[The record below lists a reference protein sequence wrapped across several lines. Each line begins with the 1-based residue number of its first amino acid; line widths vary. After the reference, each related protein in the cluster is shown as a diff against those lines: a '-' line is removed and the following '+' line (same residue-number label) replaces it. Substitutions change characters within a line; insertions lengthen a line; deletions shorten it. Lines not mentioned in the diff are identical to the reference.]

1 MHFEYLHEFA
11 SEDWRIWFQRLGAEA
26 SAGAIADM
34 LWKSQRR
41 TNYGRLFELKLGTHL
56 FFWDP
61 DILVAFRGDPPFLVA
76 PNFYK
81 DKVIRG
87 KRNPLLT

>member
-1 MHFEYLHEFA
+1 
-11 SEDWRIWFQRLGAEA
+11 
-26 SAGAIADM
+26 M

-76 PNFYK
+76 PNFYFEARVQK
-81 DKVIRG
+81 QFRKFLIPESLV
-87 KRNPLLT
+87 